1 MRDARPPRI
10 FSIPQPDTEEDM
22 TSLQGKVVII
32 TGASS
37 GFGEH
42 AARLFSREGCP
53 VVLAARR
60 REKLEIL
67 AKEIRAAGGEVL
79 PIVTDVTQH
88 DQIQAMVK
96 TTIEKYSRIDI
107 LFNNAGF
114 GRLDWLE
121 ALDPIQDI
129 ERQIVADLLGVI
141 WSARAVLPQ
150 MYGQRSG
157 HIINMSSIAGWAA
170 PPLYSI
176 YSAAKFGIRGF
187 TEALRRETAPMGI
200 HVSAIYPG
208 SSPTEF
214 QKHIGENKAKKRF
227 STPEWL
233 RVTPEEVAQGVV
245 DLAKR
250 PRRSVFLPR
259 IMGLSVFLNSHFPGM
274 SDRAQ
279 MKAFA
284 PYHEQDLK

>member
-1 MRDARPPRI
+1 
-10 FSIPQPDTEEDM
+10 M
-22 TSLQGKVVII
+22 TPLQGRVVII

-37 GFGEH
+37 GFGER
-42 AARLFSREGCP
+42 AARLFSREGCK

-60 REKLEIL
+60 RDRLELL
-67 AKEIRAAGGEVL
+67 AEEIRAAGGDVL
-79 PIVTDVTQH
+79 PVATDVTKH

-96 TTIEKYSRIDI
+96 STIDRYGRIDI

-114 GRLDWLE
+114 GRMDWLE

-129 ERQIVADLLGVI
+129 ERQITADLLGVI
-141 WSARAVLPQ
+141 WTARAVLPQ
-150 MYGQRSG
+150 MYRQRSG

-187 TEALRRETAPMGI
+187 TEALRREATPMGI

-214 QKHIGENKAKKRF
+214 QMHMGENRAKKRF
-227 STPEWL
+227 RTPGWL

-250 PRRSVFLPR
+250 PRRSLFLPR
-259 IMGLSVFLNSHFPGM
+259 LMGLSVFINSHFPGM

-279 MKAFA
+279 MKAFV

>member
-1 MRDARPPRI
+1 
-10 FSIPQPDTEEDM
+10 M
-22 TSLQGKVVII
+22 TSLTDKVVII

-42 AARLFSREGCP
+42 ATRLFSREGCR

-60 REKLEIL
+60 QERLENL
-67 AKEIRAAGGEVL
+67 ASEICTAGGDAL
-79 PIVTDVTQH
+79 PVVTDVTQP
-88 DQIQAMVK
+88 DQIQAMVRS
-96 TTIEKYSRIDI
+96 TIDRYGRIDI

-114 GRLDWLE
+114 GRMDWLE
-121 ALDPIQDI
+121 ALDPMQDI
-129 ERQIVADLLGVI
+129 EMQITADLLGVI
-141 WSARAVLPQ
+141 WTTRAVLPW
-150 MYGQRSG
+150 MYQQHSG

-187 TEALRRETAPMGI
+187 TEALRREAASMGVQ
-200 HVSAIYPG
+200 VSAIYPG

-214 QKHIGENKAKKRF
+214 QKHMGENKAKKRF
-227 STPEWL
+227 STPQWL
-233 RVTPEEVAQGVV
+233 RVTPEEVARGVV

-250 PRRSVFLPR
+250 PRRSLFLPKV
-259 IMGLSVFLNSHFPGM
+259 MGLSVFINSHFPGI

-284 PYHEQDLK
+284 PYHEQVSK

>member
-1 MRDARPPRI
+1 MA
-10 FSIPQPDTEEDM
+10 
-22 TSLQGKVVII
+22 SLKDKVVII

-42 AARLFSREGCP
+42 AARLFSLEGCK

-60 REKLEIL
+60 QERLEQM
-67 AKEIRAAGGEVL
+67 AAQFRSAGADAL
-79 PIVTDVTQH
+79 PIVTDVTQPE
-88 DQIQAMVK
+88 QIQRLV
-96 TTIEKYSRIDI
+96 TTTLDAYGRIDI

-129 ERQIVADLLGVI
+129 ERQIVANLLGVI
-141 WSARAVLPQ
+141 WMARAVLPQ
-150 MYGQRSG
+150 MYIQRSG
-157 HIINMSSIAGWAA
+157 HIINMSSIGGWAA

-176 YSAAKFGIRGF
+176 YSAAKYGVRGF
-187 TEALRRETAPMGI
+187 TEALRREAAPLGI

-214 QKHIGENKAKKRF
+214 QQHVGENKAKKHF
-227 STPEWL
+227 HTPDWL

-250 PRRSVFLPR
+250 PRRSLFLPR
-259 IMGLSVFLNSHFPGM
+259 IMGLSVFINSHFPGM
-274 SDRAQ
+274 SDRTQA
-279 MKAFA
+279 KAFA
-284 PYHEQDLK
+284 PFHEEDLK

>member
-1 MRDARPPRI
+1 
-10 FSIPQPDTEEDM
+10 M
-22 TSLQGKVVII
+22 TSLKGRVVII

-42 AARLFSREGCP
+42 AAWLFSREGCQ

-60 REKLEIL
+60 QERLEDI
-67 AKEIRAAGGEVL
+67 ASEIRAAGGDAL
-79 PIVTDVTQH
+79 PVVTDVTQQ
-88 DQIQAMVK
+88 DRIQALVK
-96 TTIEKYSRIDI
+96 SAIDRYGRIDI

-114 GRLDWLE
+114 GRMDWLE

-129 ERQIVADLLGVI
+129 ERQITADLLGVI
-141 WSARAVLPQ
+141 WTARAVLPW
-150 MYGQRSG
+150 MYQQHSG

-187 TEALRRETAPMGI
+187 TEALRREAAPMGV

-214 QKHIGENKAKKRF
+214 QKHMGGNKAKKRF
-227 STPEWL
+227 STPQWL
-233 RVTPEEVAQGVV
+233 RVTPEAVARGVV

-250 PRRSVFLPR
+250 PRRSLFLPKM
-259 IMGLSVFLNSHFPGM
+259 MGLSVFINSHFPGI
-274 SDRAQ
+274 SDLAQ

>member
-1 MRDARPPRI
+1 M
-10 FSIPQPDTEEDM
+10 S
-22 TSLQGKVVII
+22 SLTGRVVII

-42 AARLFSREGCP
+42 AARLFSREGCK

-60 REKLEIL
+60 RERLESI
-67 AKEIRAAGGEVL
+67 AGEIRAWGGDVL
-79 PIVTDVTQH
+79 PVVTDVTQH
-88 DQIQAMVK
+88 DQIQAMVES
-96 TTIEKYSRIDI
+96 TIDRFGRIDI

-129 ERQIVADLLGVI
+129 ERQITADLLGVI
-141 WSARAVLPQ
+141 WTARAVLPQ
-150 MYGQRSG
+150 MYQQHSG

-187 TEALRRETAPMGI
+187 TEALRREAAPMGV

-214 QKHIGENKAKKRF
+214 QKHIGENRAKKRF

-233 RVTPEEVAQGVV
+233 RVTPEDVAQGVV

-250 PRRSVFLPR
+250 PRRSLFLPR
-259 IMGLSVFLNSHFPGM
+259 IMSLSVFINSHFPGM

>member
-1 MRDARPPRI
+1 MI
-10 FSIPQPDTEEDM
+10 
-22 TSLQGKVVII
+22 SLNGKVVII

-42 AARLFSREGCP
+42 AARLFSQEGCK

-60 REKLEIL
+60 MDKLERL
-67 AKEIRAAGGEVL
+67 AEEIRSTGGDAL
-79 PIVTDVTQH
+79 PISTDVSQPE
-88 DQIQAMVK
+88 QIESMVK
-96 TTIEKYSRIDI
+96 ATISTYGRIDI

-121 ALDPIQDI
+121 TLDPIQDI
-129 ERQIVADLLGVI
+129 ERQIVSDLLGEI
-141 WSARAVLPQ
+141 WTARAVLPQ
-150 MYGQRSG
+150 MYRQRSG

-187 TEALRRETAPMGI
+187 TEALRREATPMGI
-200 HVSAIYPG
+200 YISAVYPG

-214 QKHIGENKAKKRF
+214 QSHVGANRAKKRF

-233 RVTPEEVAQGVV
+233 RVSPEDVAQGVV
-245 DLAKR
+245 DLVKR
-250 PRRSVFLPR
+250 PRRSLFLPK
-259 IMGLSVFLNSHFPGM
+259 IMGLSVFINAHFPGI

-279 MKAFA
+279 ARAFA
-284 PYHEQDLK
+284 SYHERDLTQT

>member
-1 MRDARPPRI
+1 MI
-10 FSIPQPDTEEDM
+10 
-22 TSLQGKVVII
+22 SLTGRVVII

-42 AARLFSREGCP
+42 AARLFAREGCR

-60 REKLEIL
+60 QERLESL
-67 AKEIRAAGGEVL
+67 AEQIRAGGGEAL
-79 PIVTDVTQH
+79 PVITDVAQH
-88 DQIQAMVK
+88 EQIQALVK
-96 TTIEKYSRIDI
+96 STIDQYGRIDI

-121 ALDPIQDI
+121 ALDPLQDI
-129 ERQIVADLLGVI
+129 ERQIAVDLLGVI
-141 WSARAVLPQ
+141 WMARAVLPQ
-150 MYGQRSG
+150 MYRQRSG

-187 TEALRRETAPMGI
+187 TEALRRETGPMGVY
-200 HVSAIYPG
+200 VSAIYPG

-214 QKHIGENKAKKRF
+214 QKHIGQNRAKKRF
-227 STPEWL
+227 STPAWL

-245 DLAKR
+245 DLARR
-250 PRRSVFLPR
+250 PRRSLFLPR
-259 IMGLSVFLNSHFPGM
+259 IMSLSVFINSHFPGL

>member
-1 MRDARPPRI
+1 MI
-10 FSIPQPDTEEDM
+10 
-22 TSLQGKVVII
+22 SLKDKVVII

-42 AARLFSREGCP
+42 AARLFSREGCQ

-60 REKLEIL
+60 QERLEAL
-67 AKEIRAAGGEVL
+67 AGEIRAQGGAVL
-79 PIVTDVTQH
+79 PVVTDVTQH
-88 DQIQAMVK
+88 DQIQAMVNA
-96 TTIEKYSRIDI
+96 TIDRYGRIDI

-129 ERQIVADLLGVI
+129 ERQITADLLGVI
-141 WSARAVLPQ
+141 WTARAVLPQ
-150 MYGQRSG
+150 MYQQRSG
-157 HIINMSSIAGWAA
+157 QIINMSSIAGWAA

-187 TEALRRETAPMGI
+187 TEALRRETAPMGVR
-200 HVSAIYPG
+200 VSAIYPG

-214 QKHIGENKAKKRF
+214 QKHVGENRAKKRF

-245 DLAKR
+245 DLARR
-250 PRRSVFLPR
+250 PRRSLFLPR
-259 IMGLSVFLNSHFPGM
+259 IMGLSVFINSHFPGI
-274 SDRAQ
+274 SDRTQ